1 MQNNTVQNSKLPF
14 RCRMVCVSLV
24 GGSLLL
30 AFVFL
35 LFYINFI
42 SIEVT
47 LWVTAVIFVS
57 IAIYESILLS
67 LITRCMINGISKNQ
81 ENTGL

>member
-1 MQNNTVQNSKLPF
+1 MQNNKVQNSKLPF

-35 LFYINFI
+35 LFYIDFI
-42 SIEVT
+42 SIEVA
-47 LWVTAVIFVS
+47 LWVAAVIFVS

-67 LITRCMINGISKNQ
+67 LITRCMINGINKS
-81 ENTGL
+81 

>member
-42 SIEVT
+42 SIEVA
-47 LWVTAVIFVS
+47 LWVAAVIFVS

-67 LITRCMINGISKNQ
+67 LITRSMMSGLSKNP

>member
-1 MQNNTVQNSKLPF
+1 
-14 RCRMVCVSLV
+14 MVCVSLV

-35 LFYINFI
+35 LFYIDFI
-42 SIEVT
+42 SIEVA
-47 LWVTAVIFVS
+47 LWVAAVIFVS

-67 LITRCMINGISKNQ
+67 LITRCMINGINKS
-81 ENTGL
+81 

>member
-1 MQNNTVQNSKLPF
+1 MQNNTIQNSKLPF
-14 RCRMVCVSLV
+14 RCRMVCVSLI

-35 LFYINFI
+35 LFYIDWI
-42 SIEVT
+42 TIEAA
-47 LWVTAVIFVS
+47 LWTATVIFIS

-67 LITRCMINGISKNQ
+67 LITRCMINGINKSP

>member
-1 MQNNTVQNSKLPF
+1 MQKNTIQNSKLPF

-30 AFVFL
+30 VFVFL
-35 LFYINFI
+35 LFYINLI
-42 SIEVT
+42 TIEAA
-47 LWVTAVIFVS
+47 LWTAMVIFIS

-67 LITRCMINGISKNQ
+67 LITRCMINGINKSP
-81 ENTGL
+81 ENT